1 MKESTKTKLHS
12 LLYLK
17 KEEILKNLDHVAFT
31 ISNQIKY
38 QDYITDKAILD
49 LKALIEVDELINKL
63 ERF

>member
-1 MKESTKTKLHS
+1 MKESTKTELHY
-12 LLYLK
+12 LLNLK
-17 KEEILKNLDHVAFT
+17 KKEILKNLDHVAFS

-49 LKALIEVDELINKL
+49 LNSLIEVDELINKL